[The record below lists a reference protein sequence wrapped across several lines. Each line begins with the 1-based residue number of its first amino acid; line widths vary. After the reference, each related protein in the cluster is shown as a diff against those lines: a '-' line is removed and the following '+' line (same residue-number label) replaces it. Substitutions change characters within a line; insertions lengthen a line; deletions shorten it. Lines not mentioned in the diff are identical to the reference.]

1 MPEIQE
7 NISETI
13 IVTIEA
19 MTTEGKGIAR
29 IPAPGDE
36 KTKGYTVF
44 CDGLLPGEKA
54 EVRITDRKKNYA
66 EAKTVKLISA
76 SPSRTT
82 PFCAAF
88 ETCGGCCLQHLKYE
102 DQLLLKREHVVSCL
116 SRIGRQPQEYI
127 EAITRPTLGMDHPY
141 DYRNHMQYPVSETV
155 IRVDAPVAEPAN
167 PTDSAPAADAATV
180 AVSDA
185 VPAVTPAPAASVDA
199 TIDDV
204 PVVIP
209 ALAPRDL
216 TIGLYGKRSHTV
228 VHHNSCRIAHPA
240 CETVRRETYK
250 YMLER
255 GITGYDAQTGLGTIR
270 HLIVRVG
277 YQTGDLMVI
286 FVTNTPPG
294 EKLPFAVADYV
305 KEINYRLEKD
315 RKKLTRATEPDS
327 RRPSYAPAVTEDQIW
342 KLKSVWQNH
351 NTTAERQGQ
360 TLSYR
365 PENTQLLHGSQ
376 VITDRIGENK
386 YIISPLSFFQVNPR
400 QTEKLYDTVLEYALG
415 KPASESPEP
424 IANLVDI
431 YCGAGTIGL
440 HLSRYAQKIIGIES
454 SESAVKDARQNATLN
469 KVTHATYHTAHAETL
484 TPSNFADAPSC
495 IILDPPRKGC
505 VPTLLNTVLAL
516 KAPRLI
522 YVSCDPATLGR
533 DIEILVAGGYK
544 VMAVQPV
551 DMFPW
556 TEHVETVVGMERDDV
571 DLQLSLKHFN

>member
-1 MPEIQE
+1 MPEIQD
-7 NISETI
+7 NIPETLN
-13 IVTIEA
+13 VTIEA

-29 IPAPGDE
+29 IPAPGDAE
-36 KTKGYTVF
+36 TRGYTLF

-54 EVRITDRKKNYA
+54 EVHVTARKKNYA
-66 EAKTVKLISA
+66 EAETIKLTSA
-76 SPSRTT
+76 SPSRIT
-82 PFCAAF
+82 PFCAVF
-88 ETCGGCCLQHLKYE
+88 ETCGGCCLQHQKYE
-102 DQLLLKREHVVSCL
+102 DQLILKREHVVSCL
-116 SRIGRQPQEYI
+116 SRIGRQPQEQI

-141 DYRNHMQYPVSETV
+141 DYRNHMQYPVSETMKAV
-155 IRVDAPVAEPAN
+155 NVDVPVLGDDSPADN
-167 PTDSAPAADAATV
+167 SASAAVASDAASTIAPAAALDT
-180 AVSDA
+180 
-185 VPAVTPAPAASVDA
+185 TPAAA
-199 TIDDV
+199 
-204 PVVIP
+204 P
-209 ALAPRDL
+209 APRDL
-216 TIGLYGKRSHTV
+216 TIGLYGKKSHTV

-250 YMLER
+250 YMLEHN
-255 GITGYDAQTGLGTIR
+255 ITGYDATTGLGTLR

-294 EKLPFAVADYV
+294 EKLPFDVADYV
-305 KEINYRLEKD
+305 KEVNYRLEKD
-315 RKKLTRATEPDS
+315 RKKLTRATEPDPH
-327 RRPSYAPAVTEDQIW
+327 RPSYAPAVTEDQIW

-351 NTTAERQGQ
+351 NTTSERQGQ

-376 VITDRIGENK
+376 VITDRIGDNK

-424 IANLVDI
+424 IPNLFDI

-440 HLSRYAQKIIGIES
+440 HLSRYAKEIIGIES
-454 SESAVKDARQNATLN
+454 NESAVRDARQNAALN
-469 KVTHATYHTAHAETL
+469 KVAHATFRIARAEAL
-484 TPSNFADAPSC
+484 TPADFPEAPSC
-495 IILDPPRKGC
+495 VILDPPRKGC
-505 VPTLLNTVLAL
+505 EPALLHTVLAL

-533 DIEILVAGGYK
+533 DIEVLVGGGYK

-556 TEHVETVVGMERDDV
+556 TEHVETVVLMSRVDV
-571 DLQLSLKHFN
+571 ELQLRL

>member
-7 NISETI
+7 NLPETI
-13 IVTIEA
+13 DVTIEA

-29 IPAPGDE
+29 IPAPGDAE
-36 KTKGYTVF
+36 TRGYTLF

-54 EVRITDRKKNYA
+54 EVHVTAHKKNYA
-66 EAKTVKLISA
+66 EAETVKLTSA
-76 SPSRTT
+76 SPSRIT
-82 PFCAAF
+82 PFCAVF
-88 ETCGGCCLQHLKYE
+88 DTCGGCCLQHQKYE
-102 DQLLLKREHVVSCL
+102 DQLALKREHVVSCL
-116 SRIGRQPQEYI
+116 SRIGRQPQEQI
-127 EAITRPTLGMDHPY
+127 EAITRPTLGMNHPY

-155 IRVDAPVAEPAN
+155 KAVNVDAPELGDDSPTEAPELAAAVAAAPDA
-167 PTDSAPAADAATV
+167 APA
-180 AVSDA
+180 
-185 VPAVTPAPAASVDA
+185 
-199 TIDDV
+199 
-204 PVVIP
+204 VIP
-209 ALAPRDL
+209 APTPRDL
-216 TIGLYGKRSHTV
+216 TIGLYGKKSHTV

-240 CETVRRETYK
+240 CETVRRETHK
-250 YMLER
+250 YMLEHD
-255 GITGYDAQTGLGTIR
+255 ITGYDATTGLGTLR

-286 FVTNTPPG
+286 FVTNTPPA
-294 EKLPFAVADYV
+294 EKLPFVIADYV

-327 RRPSYAPAVTEDQIW
+327 HRPAYAPAVTDDQTW

-351 NTTAERQGQ
+351 NNTSERQGQ

-376 VITDRIGENK
+376 VITDRIGDNK

-440 HLSRYAQKIIGIES
+440 HLSRYAQKVIGIES
-454 SESAVKDARQNATLN
+454 SESAVKDARQNAALN
-469 KVTHATYHTAHAETL
+469 KVTHATFHIAHAETL
-484 TPSNFADAPSC
+484 TPSNFAEAPSC
-495 IILDPPRKGC
+495 VILDPPRKGC
-505 VPTLLNTVLAL
+505 VPSLLRTVLAL

-533 DIEILVAGGYK
+533 DIEVLVAGGYK

-556 TEHVETVVGMERDDV
+556 TEHVETVVGMEH
-571 DLQLSLKHFN
+571 QKC

>member
-1 MPEIQE
+1 MPEIQD
-7 NISETI
+7 NIPETLN
-13 IVTIEA
+13 VTIDA
-19 MTTEGKGIAR
+19 MTAEGKGIAR
-29 IPAPGDE
+29 IPAPGDAG
-36 KTKGYTVF
+36 TRGYTLF
-44 CDGLLPGEKA
+44 CDGLLPGEQA
-54 EVRITDRKKNYA
+54 EVRVTARRKNYA
-66 EAKTVKLISA
+66 EAETVTLTAA
-76 SPSRTT
+76 SPSRIE
-82 PFCAAF
+82 PFCAVYD
-88 ETCGGCCLQHLKYE
+88 TCGGCCLQHQKYE
-102 DQLLLKREHVVSCL
+102 DQLTLKREHVVSCL
-116 SRIGRQPQEYI
+116 SRIGRQPQDLI

-155 IRVDAPVAEPAN
+155 ARVEAPVEDEAAPVAAED
-167 PTDSAPAADAATV
+167 TDAAT
-180 AVSDA
+180 
-185 VPAVTPAPAASVDA
+185 PLP
-199 TIDDV
+199 
-204 PVVIP
+204 
-209 ALAPRDL
+209 APRDL
-216 TIGLYGKRSHTV
+216 TIGLYGKKSHTV

-255 GITGYDAQTGLGTIR
+255 GITGYDATTGLGTLR

-376 VITDRIGENK
+376 VITDRIGDNK

-415 KPASESPEP
+415 KPASKSPEP

-440 HLSRYAQKIIGIES
+440 HLSRYAKKIIGIES

-469 KVTHATYHTAHAETL
+469 KVTHATFHIAHAETL
-484 TPSNFADAPSC
+484 TPSNFAEAPSC
-495 IILDPPRKGC
+495 VILDPPRKGC
-505 VPTLLNTVLAL
+505 VPSLLRTVLAL

-533 DIEILVAGGYK
+533 DIEVLVAGGYK

-556 TEHVETVVGMERDDV
+556 TEHVETVILMTRCGQND
-571 DLQLSLKHFN
+571 K

>member
-1 MPEIQE
+1 MPEIQD
-7 NISETI
+7 NTPETLN
-13 IVTIEA
+13 VTIDA

-29 IPAPGDE
+29 IPAPGDAG
-36 KTKGYTVF
+36 TRGYTLF
-44 CDGLLPGEKA
+44 CDGLLPGEQA
-54 EVRITDRKKNYA
+54 EVRVTARRKNYA
-66 EAKTVKLISA
+66 EAETVTLTAA
-76 SPSRTT
+76 SPSRIE
-82 PFCAAF
+82 PFCAVYD
-88 ETCGGCCLQHLKYE
+88 TCGGCCLQHQKYE
-102 DQLLLKREHVVSCL
+102 DQLTLKREHVVSCL
-116 SRIGRQPQEYI
+116 SRIGRQPQDLI

-155 IRVDAPVAEPAN
+155 ARVEAPVEDEAAPVAAED
-167 PTDSAPAADAATV
+167 TDAAT
-180 AVSDA
+180 
-185 VPAVTPAPAASVDA
+185 PLP
-199 TIDDV
+199 
-204 PVVIP
+204 
-209 ALAPRDL
+209 APRDL
-216 TIGLYGKRSHTV
+216 TIGLYGKKSHTV

-255 GITGYDAQTGLGTIR
+255 GITGYDATTGLGTLR

-376 VITDRIGENK
+376 VITDRIGDNK

-415 KPASESPEP
+415 KPASKSPEP

-440 HLSRYAQKIIGIES
+440 HLSRYAKKIIGIES
-454 SESAVKDARQNATLN
+454 SESAVKDARQNAALN
-469 KVTHATYHTAHAETL
+469 KVTHATFHIAHAETL
-484 TPSNFADAPSC
+484 TPSNFAEAPSC
-495 IILDPPRKGC
+495 VILDPPRKGC
-505 VPTLLNTVLAL
+505 VPSLLRTVLAL

-533 DIEILVAGGYK
+533 DIEVLVAGGYK

-556 TEHVETVVGMERDDV
+556 TEHVETVILMTRCGQND
-571 DLQLSLKHFN
+571 K